1 VWARGALAHRCYGS
15 LAEAWGW
22 KETRG
27 TLSVDLAVYEICP
40 SQGDGDS
47 VLLAMLGIPPT
58 LAAHM
63 CRVSGVAPRP
73 VTELVPLAEEVAPVV
88 VTDLGDDGMHDRDLR
103 DMRRV
108 DDQLAAVGD
117 NRLQLVKT
125 LMSSYVVGII
135 DSTGRYGRS
144 R

>member
-1 VWARGALAHRCYGS
+1 
-15 LAEAWGW
+15 
-22 KETRG
+22 
-27 TLSVDLAVYEICP
+27 
-40 SQGDGDS
+40 
-47 VLLAMLGIPPT
+47 
-58 LAAHM
+58 
-63 CRVSGVAPRP
+63 VSGVAPRR
-73 VTELVPLAEEVAPVV
+73 VTELVPLAEEVVPVV

-117 NRLQLVKT
+117 KRLQLVKP
-125 LMSSYVVGII
+125 LAAVQMSSYLVGII

>member
-1 VWARGALAHRCYGS
+1 
-15 LAEAWGW
+15 
-22 KETRG
+22 
-27 TLSVDLAVYEICP
+27 
-40 SQGDGDS
+40 
-47 VLLAMLGIPPT
+47 
-58 LAAHM
+58 
-63 CRVSGVAPRP
+63 VSGVAPRR
-73 VTELVPLAEEVAPVV
+73 VTELVPLAEEVVPVV
-88 VTDLGDDGMHDRDLR
+88 VTDLDDGMHDRDLR

-125 LMSSYVVGII
+125 LAAVQMSSYLVGII